1 MRRTFALI
9 GTLLMLLVG
18 ALPAFAAEGEPLAEA
33 VLLPGWFGFAMV
45 GLALLLIVLFAGLA
59 RRGTH

>member
-1 MRRTFALI
+1 M

-33 VLLPGWFGFAMV
+33 VLLPGWTGFALV
-45 GLALLLIVLFAGLA
+45 GVALLLIILFAGLA

>member
-1 MRRTFALI
+1 MRHIFALF
-9 GTLLMLLVG
+9 GTLALLLF
-18 ALPAFAAEGEPLAEA
+18 AAPAFAAEGEPLAEA

-45 GLALLLIVLFAGLA
+45 GVAVVLILLFALLA